1 MESSTSPQL
10 WWLVTQPCQNIGGL
24 RRYFSSLYSLDFLIE
39 SEFGKRVPLLFLV
52 TTCLFLFNLGQ
63 AKDIKASNQVVPTQ
77 KGSEWLNEIIIRR
90 LTHFWTPVI
99 SWARVQ

>member
-63 AKDIKASNQVVPTQ
+63 AKVQ
-77 KGSEWLNEIIIRR
+77 LNNLPIEEATRETKPDMHNKYPHLFDDSGNR
-90 LTHFWTPVI
+90 FL
-99 SWARVQ
+99 SL

>member
-63 AKDIKASNQVVPTQ
+63 AKIDALLDPCDFL
-77 KGSEWLNEIIIRR
+77 GSCTVMEWPMDVRKTAME
-90 LTHFWTPVI
+90 
-99 SWARVQ
+99 S

>member
-10 WWLVTQPCQNIGGL
+10 RWLVTQPCQNIGGL

-63 AKDIKASNQVVPTQ
+63 AKDILASNQLGKTQ
-77 KGSEWLNEIIIRR
+77 KGSEWLNEVTIRR
-90 LTHFWTPVI
+90 LTHFLTPEM
-99 SWARVQ
+99 SWMCVE